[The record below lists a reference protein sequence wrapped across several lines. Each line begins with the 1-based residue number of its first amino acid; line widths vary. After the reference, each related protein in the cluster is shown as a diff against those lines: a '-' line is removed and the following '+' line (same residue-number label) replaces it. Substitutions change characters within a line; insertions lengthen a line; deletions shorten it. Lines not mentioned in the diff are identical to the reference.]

1 MCSEAAYFPSPLQTM
16 IVDHPGKNVDRFG
29 ASDPTDLAGTSD
41 TDEDLLCQAGRGSKN
56 ALAVLFHRYYRKV
69 LNVAHRILK
78 DVSEAEDLCQ
88 EVFIFVLQRA
98 RLFDPA
104 KGAAS
109 SWIIQIA
116 YHRAI
121 NRRQYLT
128 HRQHYASQEFNEE
141 QIVVGP
147 SPLLVSEINSRNL
160 LALLRALLSQE
171 QRETL
176 ELHFF
181 EGYSL
186 REIAEKRN
194 QTIGNVRHHYY
205 RGLERLRSLVFPTKD
220 A

>member
-1 MCSEAAYFPSPLQTM
+1 MCSEAAYFRNSLANNDCGPTGK
-16 IVDHPGKNVDRFG
+16 IVERSG
-29 ASDPTDLAGTSD
+29 ASEASDLADSSV

-56 ALAVLFHRYYRKV
+56 ALALLFRRYHRKV
-69 LNVAHRILK
+69 LNVAQRILE
-78 DVSEAEDLCQ
+78 DVWEAEDLCQ
-88 EVFIFVLQRA
+88 EVFIVVYQRA

-104 KGAAS
+104 KGAGA

-128 HRQHYASQEFNEE
+128 HRQYYASQEFNEE
-141 QIVVGP
+141 QILVGP
-147 SPLLVSEINSRNL
+147 QPMLVSEITSRNL
-160 LALLRALLSQE
+160 LARLRTQLTHE
-171 QRETL
+171 QLETL

-205 RGLERLRSLVFPTKD
+205 RGLERLRSLVFPTKGT
-220 A
+220 